1 MTWTLTATGRRFD
14 LAAPDHRQIVPM
26 DIAWALAQLNR
37 FTGHALRPYSV
48 AEHSLLVCEIAQR
61 ELRLDARGLFA
72 ALTHDAHEAYVGD
85 LCSPA
90 KWSIG
95 EPWHSF
101 EERIEHAVRTAF
113 GTHVSAHMY
122 ATQIK
127 RADLIALATE
137 KRDLMPSHH
146 AGALPWPVLNGIK
159 PVEWADLRTP
169 WRSSNDWEAWRDAW
183 LDCYHTL
190 DAARNSQTAAA
201 TS

>member
-1 MTWTLTATGRRFD
+1 MTWILTATGRRVD
-14 LAAPDHRQIVPM
+14 LTEPDPKQVVPM
-26 DIAWALAQLNR
+26 DIAWALAQINR

-61 ELRLDARGLFA
+61 DLKLDARGLFA
-72 ALTHDAHEAYVGD
+72 ALTHDAHEAYCGD

-90 KWSIG
+90 KWAIG

-101 EERIEHAVRTAF
+101 EDRIESAVRTAL
-113 GTHVSAHMY
+113 GTHVSANLY

-146 AGALPWPVLNGIK
+146 AGALPWAVLNGIQ
-159 PVEWADLRTP
+159 PAEWADLRTE
-169 WRSSNDWEAWRDAW
+169 WRHSNDWEYWRDAW
-183 LDCYHTL
+183 LNCYHAL
-190 DAARNSQTAAA
+190 AAARIAA
-201 TS
+201 TAVA